1 MNFTENCFICA
12 CEKCIRLAQSSFDFI
27 LFSPQGYED
36 WLRHKA
42 DYEVN
47 KYPVTVLEDG
57 RSVKKES
64 EKIKVPFYCCT
75 LAKSFRVWQAAILH
89 VWKRSMPTRGVH
101 SWECFITVYGM
112 EQMSCTLSN
121 R

>member
-1 MNFTENCFICA
+1 
-12 CEKCIRLAQSSFDFI
+12 LSVS
-27 LFSPQGYED
+27 LQGYED

-64 EKIKVPFYCCT
+64 ERIKVSFCCCT
-75 LAKSFRVWQAAILH
+75 LAKSFI
-89 VWKRSMPTRGVH
+89 
-101 SWECFITVYGM
+101 
-112 EQMSCTLSN
+112 
-121 R
+121 